1 MKKIFLLFLV
11 SPVILYAQLYDYKI
25 KVEIDNS
32 AKYRYEEAYYKAS
45 ADYQNKEIADG
56 LKNKADE
63 YFVNL
68 QRFADFMN
76 DKKLNSKEVEDEF
89 KRLKYFGEDI
99 LNLITLLNSNDL
111 TANKM
116 EYTIKKA
123 VDEFNYS
130 TGNDSG
136 NLRKLLKKNSR
147 IKYLSVLTN
156 EELLNLI
163 LSKSKET
170 KESINN
176 FCSND
181 PRNCMIAILLDL
193 IDADS

>member
-1 MKKIFLLFLV
+1 MKKILLIFLV

-99 LNLITLLNSNDL
+99 LNLLPLLNSNEL

-123 VDEFNYS
+123 IDEFNYS
-130 TGNDSG
+130 AGNDNG
-136 NLRKLLKKNSR
+136 NLRKLVKKNTLIR
-147 IKYLSVLTN
+147 ELNNLSD
-156 EELLNLI
+156 EELQSFVI
-163 LSKSKET
+163 SKSSET
-170 KESINN
+170 KETLSAHCNKTTVSYKNCLIN
-176 FCSND
+176 
-181 PRNCMIAILLDL
+181 LL
-193 IDADS
+193 IEMK

>member
-11 SPVILYAQLYDYKI
+11 SPVILYAQLNDYKI

-68 QRFADFMN
+68 QRFADFIN
-76 DKKLNSKEVEDEF
+76 DKNLNSKEVESEF
-89 KRLKYFGEDI
+89 NRLKYYGEEI
-99 LNLITLLNSNDL
+99 LNLLPLLNSNEL

-116 EYTIKKA
+116 EYTMKKA

-130 TGNDSG
+130 AGNDNG
-136 NLRKLLKKNSR
+136 NLRKLVKKNTLIR
-147 IKYLSVLTN
+147 ELNNLSD
-156 EELLNLI
+156 EELQSFVIN
-163 LSKSKET
+163 KSSET
-170 KESINN
+170 KDSLSNHCKQLNISFKSCLIN
-176 FCSND
+176 
-181 PRNCMIAILLDL
+181 LLL
-193 IDADS
+193 EMK